1 MLWSGPQS
9 PAQPS
14 ASAIAVRFAAHLAVT
29 GAVPRAVYSAFC
41 LSFEGVSAYPTP
53 LELQTSVRC
62 AYGLVRP
69 VARDCSSHAVAP
81 DRPALGPRRHPRS
94 RSGGRTPARRLAIL
108 LARHAGPDPSDR
120 RPCGEYRRGLRGPTV
135 APSLVSTSVASILA
149 TAPSATGLK
158 PSWPTG
164 AHPSAQG
171 RRTCLTDLYGR

>member
-1 MLWSGPQS
+1 MLWPSPQS

-41 LSFEGVSAYPTP
+41 PSFEGVSACPAP

-81 DRPALGPRRHPRS
+81 YRPALGPRRHPRP
-94 RSGGRTPARRLAIL
+94 RSGGRTPTRRLAIR
-108 LARHAGPDPSDR
+108 LACHAGPDLSNR
-120 RPCGEYRRGLRGPTV
+120 RPCGEYKRSLRGPTV
-135 APSLVSTSVASILA
+135 ASSLVSTSVAPILA
-149 TAPSATGLK
+149 TAPPATGLR
-158 PSWPTG
+158 PFWSTG
-164 AHPSAQG
+164 AHPAAQG
-171 RRTCLTDLYGR
+171 RRTCLTDLHGR